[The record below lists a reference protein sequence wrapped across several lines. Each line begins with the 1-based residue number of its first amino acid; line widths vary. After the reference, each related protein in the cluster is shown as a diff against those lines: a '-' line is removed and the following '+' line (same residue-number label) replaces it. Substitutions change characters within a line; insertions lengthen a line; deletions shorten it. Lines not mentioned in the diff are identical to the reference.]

1 MFSLLVFTVMSR
13 RRNSGYFSWSD
24 ELDRILMKCMKNMV
38 DEKKIDHKGK
48 LIAGAY
54 IVLEQ
59 MMEHEKPGCGVKG
72 DPNIVSRVKTLKAKF
87 LVVQELRGLSG
98 AGWDDVQKAVDIKD
112 TVYADY
118 VVKHPHCAKLN
129 RVPFPLYDGLAYVFG
144 NTRATGKGAVGPED
158 LDKGCPRIK
167 VPNNGLLLGWE
178 NNETPGAGTEP
189 NEQQHNKETDQENVD
204 SPQEETEIP
213 SPFSTATQSEATSRR
228 KRVRRSATDGS
239 SEVTELTPMTEDA
252 VKSLRSM
259 VDESDT
265 VHRQRS
271 AVFEQVKKI
280 ASLSYDQ
287 MIDATIRLGKDDS
300 MLEIFFNIKSEE
312 ARKALHRAPPS
323 LLISDVFC
331 QSVMVFVVLW

>member
-1 MFSLLVFTVMSR
+1 
-13 RRNSGYFSWSD
+13 
-24 ELDRILMKCMKNMV
+24 MKNLV
-38 DEKKIDHKGK
+38 DEKKIDQKGK

-87 LVVQELRGLSG
+87 LAVQELRMSTICFFFCFVLT
-98 AGWDDVQKAVDIKD
+98 GWYFVE
-112 TVYADY
+112 TSSL
-118 VVKHPHCAKLN
+118 CEAK
-129 RVPFPLYDGLAYVFG
+129 PIPLYDGLAYVFG
-144 NTRATGKGAVGPED
+144 NTRATGKGGVGPED

-178 NNETPGAGTEP
+178 NNETLAAGTES
-189 NEQQHNKETDQENVD
+189 NEKQHNKETDQENVD
-204 SPQEETEIP
+204 STQEETEIP
-213 SPFSTATQSEATSRR
+213 SPFSTATQSEATSHR

-239 SEVTELTPMTEDA
+239 SEVTELAPMIEDA

-271 AVFEQVKKI
+271 AVFEQVEKI
-280 ASLSYDQ
+280 AGLSYDQ
-287 MIDATIRLGKDDS
+287 MIDATTRLGKDDS

-312 ARKALHRAPPS
+312 ARRRFIER
-323 LLISDVFC
+323 LLLC
-331 QSVMVFVVLW
+331 